1 MSQIKNQKI
10 VAEINEGNDLKVE
23 ELHQQDNYFDNLASE
38 IDALNFIEDVQ
49 REDASIRGFMRCS
62 HDKLVDK
69 FLVAKSQDKGF
80 MQSDRMNVLDKN
92 NVSMQI
98 NIASLCCEL
107 RPSQRSLF
115 ITILKQVKQS
125 AVNRHDVFN
134 PLAHAKTPESEN
146 DIRNYYLHGNN
157 SIVQNIP
164 KPKCKLNGTMVNTAA
179 EEPIKF
185 TLLCGSDI
193 VMLRS
198 ENLQEDMNGKKKT

>member
-1 MSQIKNQKI
+1 M
-10 VAEINEGNDLKVE
+10 
-23 ELHQQDNYFDNLASE
+23 
-38 IDALNFIEDVQ
+38 Q
-49 REDASIRGFMRCS
+49 REDASIRGYTQCT

-69 FLVAKSQDKGF
+69 LLVAKSQDKGF
-80 MQSDRMNVLDKN
+80 TQSDRINVLDKN
-92 NVSMQI
+92 DVSMQI

-115 ITILKQVKQS
+115 VTILKQVKES
-125 AVNRHDVFN
+125 AVNRRAVFN

-146 DIRNYYLHGNN
+146 GIRTYYLHGNN

-179 EEPIKF
+179 EEHIKF
-185 TLLCGSDI
+185 ALLCGSDI

-198 ENLQEDMNGKKKT
+198 ENLQEDVNGNKDNMIGHGMGIQKNLLELAKRVPKYGNERHIMCIK